1 MARINLLPWRAER
14 RKQRERE
21 FYGQLVLAGVAGLI
35 VVIGWAF
42 WMGQRIDNQNARNDY
57 LNGQI
62 KQVQVKINKIKD
74 LEKVRQQ
81 LLDRKHI
88 IEKLQ
93 SNRSQMVHLFD
104 VLVKTIPDSVR
115 LTSLK
120 QNKQHLELRG
130 VAQSNA
136 SVAEYM
142 RHLEASPWL
151 DTPVLKKTVN
161 HHDGSRTPYSF
172 SLGVNL
178 SKPSDAER
186 EAAADEKAA
195 ATAKM
200 AKTGQGDTSATNATL
215 PAAAD
220 STAGGG
226 AAVNVTAPS
235 QQGKTNDADKP
246 GASSAKTGA
255 VTMPLAGSEK
265 GAKS

>member
-1 MARINLLPWRAER
+1 MAHINLLPWRAER

-81 LLDRKHI
+81 LLDRKRI

-120 QNKQHLELRG
+120 QNKQHLELTG
-130 VAQSNA
+130 VAQSNS

-142 RHLEASPWL
+142 RHLDASPWL
-151 DTPVLKKTVN
+151 DTPILKKTVN
-161 HHDGSRTPYSF
+161 KHDGSRTPYSF

-186 EAAADEKAA
+186 EAATEDKAA
-195 ATAKM
+195 AE
-200 AKTGQGDTSATNATL
+200 AKTAPDDKSTAHAML
-215 PAAAD
+215 PAAAASAAD
-220 STAGGG
+220 QG
-226 AAVNVTAPS
+226 AAMNVTAPTEPA
-235 QQGKTNDADKP
+235 QDKMNDAGGKP
-246 GASSAKTGA
+246 TATGTKTGT
-255 VTMPLAGSEK
+255 VTLPLAGSEK